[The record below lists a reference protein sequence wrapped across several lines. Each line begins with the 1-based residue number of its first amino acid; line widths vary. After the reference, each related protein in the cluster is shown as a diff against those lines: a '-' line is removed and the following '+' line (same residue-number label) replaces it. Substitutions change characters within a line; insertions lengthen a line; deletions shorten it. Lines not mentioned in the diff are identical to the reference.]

1 MVEVKKRGDE
11 RIESMLR
18 RFKKQLQRSGVL
30 VLARSKKRF
39 EKKKSKNLTRKSAIK
54 RSEFRKEKDYLRKI
68 GKLDSQA
75 FKQ

>member
-1 MVEVKKRGDE
+1 MVEVTKRGDE

-18 RFKKQLQRSGVL
+18 RFKKQLLRSGVL

-39 EKKKSKNLTRKSAIK
+39 EKKKSKNLNRQSAIK